1 MISSLKKSLGTNTRA
16 MTQVLHTPLGSFY
29 GDNVLEGFAADAEQ
43 LGQVDET
50 ENYFD
55 KEYYRTC
62 KLENAFI
69 FEINEN
75 KDLEIPPMKLADLN
89 RILFSKMKLGKACDI
104 YQLTVEHLRYCGDQA
119 RLLILNFINKVI
131 DQIFY
136 LSCQQ
141 IKLGIATAI
150 HKG

>member
-1 MISSLKKSLGTNTRA
+1 
-16 MTQVLHTPLGSFY
+16 
-29 GDNVLEGFAADAEQ
+29 
-43 LGQVDET
+43 
-50 ENYFD
+50 
-55 KEYYRTC
+55 
-62 KLENAFI
+62 
-69 FEINEN
+69 
-75 KDLEIPPMKLADLN
+75 MKLADLN

-136 LSCQQ
+136 LSCPQ